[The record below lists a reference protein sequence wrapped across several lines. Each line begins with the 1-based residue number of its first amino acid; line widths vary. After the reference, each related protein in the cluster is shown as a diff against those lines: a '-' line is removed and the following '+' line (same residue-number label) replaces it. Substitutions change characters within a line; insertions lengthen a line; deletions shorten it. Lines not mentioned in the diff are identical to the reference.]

1 MMMISDLA
9 QTLQPHR
16 QFLLA
21 FSGGLDST
29 VLLHRLV
36 RWREQ
41 DPTIQLRA
49 IHIHHGLSANADGWV
64 AHCQQVCQQWQVPL
78 LVERVVLGDEGL
90 GIEAHAR
97 QARYQAFRMALLPGE
112 ALVTAQHLDDQCETF
127 LLALKRGSGPT
138 GLSAMSGESNFAG
151 TKLLRPLLNERRES
165 LYRWAMT
172 HQLTWIEDESNQ
184 DDAYDRNFLR
194 LRIVPLLSARWPHF
208 AEAVARSASLC
219 GEQEQLLD
227 EMLAAELA
235 TLMASDGSL
244 AVEPLTTL
252 SAPRRAALL
261 RRWLSAHNALMPSR
275 DVPERIWREVA
286 QAREDAFPCLR
297 LGDFTVRRYQQ
308 RLHWVKYIP
317 GQTEAVLSW
326 PDISEPLLLPADLGE
341 LALQPGGALR
351 EPNQGDTVTIRFR
364 ASGNLHIVGRH
375 GGRKLKKIW
384 QELGVA
390 PWRRDTTPLLFY
402 GETLIAAADGLFV
415 TQEGRVEQGKGVQMV
430 LRKTGD
436 QGHPF

>member
-1 MMMISDLA
+1 MMMIPDIA
-9 QTLQPHR
+9 QTLQPYRH
-16 QFLLA
+16 FLVA
-21 FSGGLDST
+21 FSGGLDSS
-29 VLLHRLV
+29 VLLYRLV

-41 DPTIQLRA
+41 DPSIQLRA
-49 IHIHHGLSANADGWV
+49 IHIHHGLSANADDWV
-64 AHCQQVCQQWQVPL
+64 AHCRQICQQWQVPL
-78 LVERVVLGDEGL
+78 LVERVVLADEGL

-97 QARYQAFRMALLPGE
+97 QARYRAFRAALAPGE

-138 GLSAMSGESNFAG
+138 GLSAMAGESDFAG
-151 TKLLRPLLNERRES
+151 MKLLRPLLNESRDS
-165 LYRWAMT
+165 LHQWAMD

-235 TLMASDGSL
+235 TLVAEDGSL
-244 AVEPLTTL
+244 TIAPLMTM

-261 RRWLSAHNALMPSR
+261 RRWLAGLNAPMPSR
-275 DVPERIWREVA
+275 EVPERIWREVA
-286 QAREDAFPCLR
+286 LAREDAFPCLR
-297 LGDFTVRRYQQ
+297 LGQFTVRRYQQ
-308 RLHWVKYIP
+308 RLYWVKFIP
-317 GQTEAVLSW
+317 GQSETMLEWHDIVHPLSL
-326 PDISEPLLLPADLGE
+326 PDGLGE
-341 LALQPGGALR
+341 LKLLSGGPLR
-351 EPNQGDTVTIRFR
+351 RPREDEAVTIRFR

-402 GETLIAAADGLFV
+402 GETLIAAADGLLIAEEGKV
-415 TQEGRVEQGKGVQMV
+415 QEGEGLQMV
-430 LRKTGD
+430 WRKTG
-436 QGHPF
+436 G

>member
-1 MMMISDLA
+1 MIPDIA
-9 QTLQPHR
+9 HTLQPYRH
-16 QFLLA
+16 FLVA
-21 FSGGLDST
+21 FSGGLDSS
-29 VLLHRLV
+29 VLLYRLV

-41 DPTIQLRA
+41 DPSIQLRA
-49 IHIHHGLSANADGWV
+49 IHIHHGLSANADDWV
-64 AHCQQVCQQWQVPL
+64 AHCRQICQQWQVPL
-78 LVERVVLGDEGL
+78 LVERVVLADEGL

-97 QARYQAFRMALLPGE
+97 QARYRAFRAALAPGE
-112 ALVTAQHLDDQCETF
+112 VLVTAQHLDDQCETF

-138 GLSAMSGESNFAG
+138 GLSAMAGESDFAG
-151 TKLLRPLLNERRES
+151 TKLLRPLLNESRDS
-165 LYRWAMT
+165 LHQWAMD

-235 TLMASDGSL
+235 TLVAGDGSL
-244 AVEPLTTL
+244 TIAPLTTM
-252 SAPRRAALL
+252 SVPRRAALL
-261 RRWLSAHNALMPSR
+261 RRWLAGLNAPMPSR
-275 DVPERIWREVA
+275 EVPERIWREVA

-297 LGDFTVRRYQQ
+297 LGQFTVRRYQQ
-308 RLHWVKYIP
+308 RLYWVKFIP
-317 GQTEAVLSW
+317 GQSETMLEWHDIVHPLSL
-326 PDISEPLLLPADLGE
+326 PDGLGE
-341 LALQPGGALR
+341 LKLLSGGPLR
-351 EPNQGDTVTIRFR
+351 RPREEEAVTIRFR

-402 GETLIAAADGLFV
+402 GETLIAAADGLLIAEEGKV
-415 TQEGRVEQGKGVQMV
+415 QEGEGLQMV
-430 LRKTGD
+430 WRKTG
-436 QGHPF
+436 G

>member
-1 MMMISDLA
+1 MMTIPDIA
-9 QTLQPHR
+9 PKLQPYRH
-16 QFLLA
+16 FLVA
-21 FSGGLDST
+21 FSGGLDSS
-29 VLLHRLV
+29 VLLYRLV
-36 RWREQ
+36 LWRQQ

-49 IHIHHGLSANADGWV
+49 MHIHHGLSANADDWV
-64 AHCQQVCQQWQVPL
+64 AHCQQICQQWQVPL
-78 LVERVVLGDEGL
+78 LVERVALADEGL

-97 QARYQAFRMALLPGE
+97 QARYQAFRSALAPGE

-138 GLSAMSGESNFAG
+138 GLSAMADESDFAG
-151 TKLLRPLLNERRES
+151 TKLLRPLLHES
-165 LYRWAMT
+165 RDSLHQWALA
-172 HQLTWIEDESNQ
+172 HQLSWIEDESNQ

-194 LRIVPLLSARWPHF
+194 LRIVPLLNARWPHF

-235 TLMASDGSL
+235 TLVAGDGSL
-244 AVEPLTTL
+244 TIEPLATM

-261 RRWLSAHNALMPSR
+261 RRWLAGLNAPMPSR
-275 DVPERIWREVA
+275 EVPERIWREVA
-286 QAREDAFPCLR
+286 MAREDAFPCLR
-297 LGDFTVRRYQQ
+297 LGQFTVRRYQQ
-308 RLHWVKYIP
+308 RLHWVRYIP
-317 GQTEAVLSW
+317 RQSETMLAWRDIANPLPL
-326 PDISEPLLLPADLGE
+326 PDGLGE
-341 LALQPGGALR
+341 LSLLPGGPLR
-351 EPNQGDTVTIRFR
+351 APREEEAVTIRFR

-402 GETLIAAADGLFV
+402 GETLIAAAEGLFITV
-415 TQEGRVEQGKGVQMV
+415 DGKVQEGEGVQMIW
-430 LRKTGD
+430 RKTG
-436 QGHPF
+436 G

>member
-9 QTLQPHR
+9 QTLQPYR

-165 LYRWAMT
+165 LYQWAMT

-194 LRIVPLLSARWPHF
+194 LRVVPLLSARWPHF

-235 TLMASDGSL
+235 TLMAEDGSL

-261 RRWLSAHNALMPSR
+261 RRWLGAHNALMPSR

-402 GETLIAAADGLFV
+402 GETLIAAADDLFV

-430 LRKTGD
+430 WRKTGD

>member
-1 MMMISDLA
+1 MMMIPDIA
-9 QTLQPHR
+9 HTLQPYRH
-16 QFLLA
+16 FLVA
-21 FSGGLDST
+21 FSGGLDSS
-29 VLLHRLV
+29 VLLYRLI

-41 DPTIQLRA
+41 DPSIQLRA
-49 IHIHHGLSANADGWV
+49 IHIHHGLSANADDWV
-64 AHCQQVCQQWQVPL
+64 AHCRQICQQWQVPL
-78 LVERVVLGDEGL
+78 LVERVVLADEGL

-97 QARYQAFRMALLPGE
+97 QARYRAFRAALTPGE
-112 ALVTAQHLDDQCETF
+112 VLVTAQHLDDQCETF

-138 GLSAMSGESNFAG
+138 GLSAMAGESDFAG
-151 TKLLRPLLNERRES
+151 TKLLRPLLNESRDS
-165 LYRWAMT
+165 LHQWAMD
-172 HQLTWIEDESNQ
+172 HQLTWIEDESNL

-235 TLMASDGSL
+235 TLVAEDGSL
-244 AVEPLTTL
+244 TIAPLTTM

-261 RRWLSAHNALMPSR
+261 RRWLAGLNAPMPSR
-275 DVPERIWREVA
+275 EVPERIWREVA

-297 LGDFTVRRYQQ
+297 LGQFTVRRYQQ
-308 RLHWVKYIP
+308 RLYWVKFIP
-317 GQTEAVLSW
+317 GQSETMLEWHDIVHPLSL
-326 PDISEPLLLPADLGE
+326 PDGLGE
-341 LALQPGGALR
+341 LKLLSGGPLR
-351 EPNQGDTVTIRFR
+351 RPREEEAVTIRFR

-402 GETLIAAADGLFV
+402 GETLIAAADGLLIAEEGKV
-415 TQEGRVEQGKGVQMV
+415 QEGEGLQMV
-430 LRKTGD
+430 WRKTG
-436 QGHPF
+436 G

>member
-1 MMMISDLA
+1 MISDLA
-9 QTLQPHR
+9 QTLQPYR

-138 GLSAMSGESNFAG
+138 GLSAMSGKSNFAG

-165 LYRWAMT
+165 LYQWAMT

-235 TLMASDGSL
+235 TLMAEDGSL

-261 RRWLSAHNALMPSR
+261 RRWLGAHNALMPSR

-402 GETLIAAADGLFV
+402 GETLIAAADDLFV

-430 LRKTGD
+430 WRKTGD